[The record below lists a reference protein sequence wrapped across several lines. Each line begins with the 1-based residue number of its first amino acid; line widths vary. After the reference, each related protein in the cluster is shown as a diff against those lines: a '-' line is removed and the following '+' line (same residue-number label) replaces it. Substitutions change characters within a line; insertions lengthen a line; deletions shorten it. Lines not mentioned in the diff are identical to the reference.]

1 MAENLIETV
10 KGGTVKCSCGSDNV
24 GIFPCAGAS
33 NVGQLSNALAVE
45 MHKMGTGN
53 MMCTVGIGG
62 RRAGLLR
69 SAEGCERIIVID
81 GCPVNCAK
89 ATMEQAGINVDR
101 HILLTDLG
109 IQKNKD
115 LDLDSSTVKEVLSK
129 VSEML

>member
-1 MAENLIETV
+1 MAENLNEN
-10 KGGTVKCSCGSDNV
+10 VKCSCGSDSV

-89 ATMEQAGINVDR
+89 ETMEQAGIHIDR

-109 IQKNKD
+109 IQKNKE
-115 LDLDSSTVKEVLSK
+115 LDIDPSKVKEVLSK